1 MAEIWGEEPVDALEV
16 GWGGREG
23 GVVAAIRTTSS
34 RSRPESMAALM
45 EGFWIGIGR
54 ELDGEALRDRE
65 LLLRRPRL
73 LGIEASEAGLMRRLT
88 APDQAMQAAAT
99 MESLSLFFFWIR
111 QRWSRD
117 WGSHRPRE
125 ELRKSREVGGSDL
138 FYSVGPILIP
148 SLYSHTL

>member
-1 MAEIWGEEPVDALEV
+1 MTYSASTTMAEIWGEEPVDAPE
-16 GWGGREG
+16 GWGGGGRGGE

-73 LGIEASEAGLMRRLT
+73 LGIEASEAGLMRRPT

-99 MESLSLFFFWIR
+99 MESLSLFFLDKAAME
-111 QRWSRD
+111 SRLGIASAAGGTEKVTGG
-117 WGSHRPRE
+117 WG
-125 ELRKSREVGGSDL
+125 
-138 FYSVGPILIP
+138 
-148 SLYSHTL
+148 